1 MNILIQRIEHS
12 KESLCYTLLNS
23 LFIPPSNIIKN
34 NFSIYYFVSDIV
46 YISLCLVIKT
56 VSFR

>member
-1 MNILIQRIEHS
+1 MNIHIQFAEHS

-34 NFSIYYFVSDIV
+34 YFSIYYFVSEIV
-46 YISLCLVIKT
+46 YISLYLVIKT
-56 VSFR
+56 VPFQ